1 MIGLQIILGS
11 IKGLKE
17 VTDFLRTPIKDC
29 NYLLQNIGVK
39 ITNKV
44 KISNLPSNIAK
55 AKIPLLAELIL
66 A

>member
-1 MIGLQIILGS
+1 M
-11 IKGLKE
+11 
-17 VTDFLRTPIKDC
+17 DFLKTPIKDC
-29 NYLLQNIGVK
+29 SYLLQNIGVK

-55 AKIPLLAELIL
+55 AKIPLLAELIF